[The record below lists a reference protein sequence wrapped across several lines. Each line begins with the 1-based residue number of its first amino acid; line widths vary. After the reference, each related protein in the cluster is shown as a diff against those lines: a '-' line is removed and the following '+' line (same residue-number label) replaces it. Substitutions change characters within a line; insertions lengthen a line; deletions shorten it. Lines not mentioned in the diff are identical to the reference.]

1 MTMLEKLRAQKA
13 ALEAQTEESALTPE
27 QLWLFQELNYRI
39 EAFESCQMFCRSAP
53 RTTETQVLGQHY
65 KLVDAYIRHL
75 SLERQYG
82 KRSNAA
88 TTEGSN
94 DDTQKQHREA
104 ALGNLNRVIE
114 DYRRRFKSYRPGT
127 AEQYATDIGQ
137 ALHNVLIAWTQHRQ
151 CYVDINK
158 EVQTQ

>member
-13 ALEAQTEESALTPE
+13 ALEAQAEESALIPE

-39 EAFESCQMFCRSAP
+39 EVFESCQMFCRSAP
-53 RTTETQVLGQHY
+53 CTTETQVLGQHY
-65 KLVDAYIRHL
+65 KVVDAYVQHL

-82 KRSNAA
+82 KAA
-88 TTEGSN
+88 

-104 ALGNLNRVIE
+104 ALGNLNKVIE

-127 AEQYATDIGQ
+127 VEQYAADIGKVLQ
-137 ALHNVLIAWTQHRQ
+137 NVLIVWTQHRQ

-158 EVQTQ
+158 EVQP

>member
-39 EAFESCQMFCRSAP
+39 EVFESCQMFCRSAP
-53 RTTETQVLGQHY
+53 CTTETQVLGLHY
-65 KLVDAYIRHL
+65 KLMDAYIYHL

-82 KRSNAA
+82 KPA
-88 TTEGSN
+88 
-94 DDTQKQHREA
+94 DDTQQQHREA
-104 ALGNLNRVIE
+104 ALGNFNRVIG

-127 AEQYATDIGQ
+127 AEQYAADIGQ

-151 CYVDINK
+151 CYVEIKK
-158 EVQTQ
+158 ED